1 MAASDELKKLY
12 IDDFSYFCYTFY
24 MKTAISLSD
33 SLYEKA
39 EETASYMG
47 IPRSKLY
54 AMALEEFLSR
64 NYGKM
69 ITEKINEVYEK
80 IDTEEFEPYQNAALE
95 SIRNLTKNDT
105 W

>member
-1 MAASDELKKLY
+1 
-12 IDDFSYFCYTFY
+12 

-39 EETASYMG
+39 QEMALYMG
-47 IPRSKLY
+47 IPRSKLF
-54 AMALEEFLSR
+54 AMALEEFIVKY
-64 NYGKM
+64 NEKM

-80 IDTEEFEPYQNAALE
+80 IDQKEFEPYLNAGLE
-95 SIRNLTKNDT
+95 TIRNLTKNDT

>member
-1 MAASDELKKLY
+1 
-12 IDDFSYFCYTFY
+12 

-47 IPRSKLY
+47 IPRSKLF

-64 NYGKM
+64 YNGEM
-69 ITEKINEVYEK
+69 ITEKINKVYEK
-80 IDTEEFEPYQNAALE
+80 IDTKEFEPYQNVALE
-95 SIRNLTKNDT
+95 SVRNLLKNDT